1 MDVYVLLQWQKGG
14 VRFAKGLNTTIYK
27 PIKKRKPEKNPAS
40 RFCWRAKERERGS
53 VRAIFG
59 HHVFE
64 QPPYLYICVQ
74 IYIYLME
81 HKRRNIPRSS
91 IRPRKGQ
98 RQDTVDPSHKRTL
111 GVLAYNMHHS
121 IRWPQWLGKTTYS
134 ENINASNVNFSFLSK
149 HKTLTNHMW
158 KNQQCQ

>member
-1 MDVYVLLQWQKGG
+1 
-14 VRFAKGLNTTIYK
+14 
-27 PIKKRKPEKNPAS
+27 
-40 RFCWRAKERERGS
+40 
-53 VRAIFG
+53 
-59 HHVFE
+59 
-64 QPPYLYICVQ
+64 
-74 IYIYLME
+74 ME